1 MKKYSSLKASGLS
14 WLLFVGIAISAP
26 FVLAGLIGVAYHPN
40 ANWAPMAGY
49 RAIAIIVFFCLS
61 LALAI
66 RHTVT
71 ATKLTNQRIAMELL
85 LLVASG
91 IAVERYGRTT
101 QHSPD
106 TYLRYVG
113 EVPYAF
119 PRVFSGYGELEP
131 GPKNQLFAS
140 YCLSSL
146 KGRYDGVCVQEVG
159 LPKTVGT
166 SLSPLPITSR
176 FNVYYALNNAEVAFT
191 EDQILML
198 STSGKVDLIELDGLV
213 GFSYSNSAKNY
224 FILNEASQL
233 VVYVHCNHF
242 AKYCSVTT
250 KTEHGNLSFP
260 SVGDHS
266 LDLARW
272 RKDEKRHMALFDS
285 WRCDEPRCGDR
296 ITE

>member
-1 MKKYSSLKASGLS
+1 MKKYSRLKASGLS

-40 ANWAPMAGY
+40 ANWAPMAEY

-61 LALAI
+61 LVLAI

-71 ATKLTNQRIAMELL
+71 ATKLTSQRIAMELL
-85 LLVASG
+85 LLIASG
-91 IAVERYGRTT
+91 IAVEFYGRAT
-101 QHSPD
+101 QHLPNI
-106 TYLRYVG
+106 YLRYVG

-119 PRVFSGYGELEP
+119 PRVFSGYGGLEP
-131 GPKNQLFAS
+131 GPESQLFAS

-146 KGRYDGVCVQEVG
+146 KGRYDGACVQEVG
-159 LPKTVGT
+159 LPKTVVT
-166 SLSPLPITSR
+166 SLSPLPITKR
-176 FNVYYALNNAEVAFT
+176 FNADDTLRNLGFTFTNDKIHLLYENDKRTMIQADELN
-191 EDQILML
+191 
-198 STSGKVDLIELDGLV
+198 
-213 GFSYSNSAKNY
+213 GFLFSDAANNY
-224 FILNEASQL
+224 FLVDASGQL
-233 VVYVHCNHF
+233 AVYAHCYHSS
-242 AKYCSVTT
+242 KYCTVTT

-260 SVGDHS
+260 SVGDGS

-296 ITE
+296 IME